1 MWHHDRIP
9 DGRVRVTP
17 EDEHLASQDR
27 LLAELTEELATTEA
41 EFASIR
47 IALANFRLSYLAR
60 FAPLYADLDRLE
72 AEILRLAAERTPPGA
87 PEAGAAK
94 ARAEAAEARAHESES
109 AAEGAEEDP
118 GIRCE
123 PSAEIRALYRKV
135 AKAVHPDLA
144 GDDED
149 RGRRTRLM
157 AAASQAYAD
166 GDEAA
171 LRRILDGEAARPD
184 AIKGD
189 ETGARLVRAL
199 RQIAQVRARLADLVA
214 LRAALEADPMW
225 QLFDTLRAASERGED
240 PLEQTEKDLRR
251 RIGSARAQLAALR
264 TETRT

>member
-1 MWHHDRIP
+1 MLHHDRMP
-9 DGRVRVTP
+9 DGRVRITP
-17 EDEHLASQDR
+17 VGEHLANQQR
-27 LLAELTEELATTEA
+27 LLGELTEILATREA
-41 EFASIR
+41 EFASIG
-47 IALANFRLSYLAR
+47 IAFARFRLSYLAR

-72 AEILRLAAERTPPGA
+72 AEIARLVAERTPPGA

-118 GIRCE
+118 GIPCE

-189 ETGARLVRAL
+189 DIGARLVRVL

-225 QLFDTLRAASERGED
+225 QLFDAVRAASERGED
-240 PLEQTEKDLRR
+240 LLERTDHDLRR
-251 RIGSARAQLAALR
+251 RIDSARAQLAALR
-264 TETRT
+264 NETRT